1 MPDLD
6 TKKPRRQ
13 LKNIPPDRFQP
24 KVLIFWIALL
34 LAVVSLLFWSPGI
47 TVSPA
52 TLTIFEVV
60 THAESSDSKPSD
72 IKSGVIQPD
81 NTVGKDWVLIT
92 GELNAPTLTNE
103 RGMKTASFR
112 AAGRLTDSNME
123 RLQKT
128 NKFSERPTTTV
139 LAQLALSVLP
149 VLIIIGF
156 LYFLFS
162 RQLRQAGRGA
172 LNFGKSRAKLLTRD
186 RDKVTFGDVAGCDEA
201 KEEVSEVVEFL
212 KDPKKFTKMGGRIPK
227 GILMVGPPGT
237 GKTLLAKA
245 VAGEADVPFF
255 SISGSDFVEMFVGVG
270 ASRVRDMFEQGR
282 KSAPCLIFIDEIDA
296 VGRQRGA
303 GLGGGNDERE
313 QTLNSLLVE
322 MDGFDTTE
330 GVIIIAATNRPDV
343 LDSAL
348 LRPGRFDRQIYVD
361 LPDMIGREQILRVH
375 ARKLT
380 LGDNVDLGVIA
391 RGTPGLSGAELAN
404 LLNEAAL
411 LAKAIAGEADVPFF
425 SISGSDF
432 VEMFVGVGASRVRDM
447 FEQGRKNAP
456 CLIFIDE
463 IDAVGRQ
470 RGAGLGGGNDE
481 REQTLNSLLVEMD
494 GFDTQEGVIIIAA
507 TNRPDV
513 LDSALLRPGRF
524 DRQVYI
530 DLPDIIGREQILR
543 VHARKISLSEN
554 VELGIIAR
562 GTPGLSGAELANLLN
577 ESALL
582 AARRGKKKVEM
593 TDIDEA
599 RDKVLW
605 GRERRR
611 VMDDNEKR
619 LVAWHEAGHAIVQA
633 VLDDGT
639 VPVHKVTIIP
649 RGQSLGSTTYLP
661 TKDILTQ
668 PKKKLLNQIAMA
680 MGGRIAEELVTGD
693 FSNGVYG
700 DLKQA
705 TRIARAM
712 VCDYGMS
719 ELGPVA
725 MGDNQDTVFLGR
737 DITRS
742 QHVSED
748 TARKI
753 DIAISDILHAQYQR
767 AQQIIT
773 EHRPALDKIGAAL
786 LEHET
791 IEGKHVL
798 EIIQHGEIRTP
809 IISAKP
815 PRLAPET
822 AKPAAAPAA
831 PEPAGA
837 PGTPAPSPA

>member
-1 MPDLD
+1 MPDTE

-24 KVLIFWIALL
+24 KVLIFWIALA

-52 TLTIFEVV
+52 NLTIFEVV
-60 THAESSDSKPSD
+60 THAEASD

-92 GELNAPTLTNE
+92 GELTTASLTNE
-103 RGMKTASFR
+103 RGMKTAAFR
-112 AAGRLTDSNME
+112 ASGRLTDSNME

-128 NKFSERPTTTV
+128 NKFAERPTTTV
-139 LAQLALSVLP
+139 LAQLAISVLP

-375 ARKLT
+375 ARKLS
-380 LGDNVDLGVIA
+380 LADNVDLGVIA

-411 LAKAIAGEADVPFF
+411 LAA
-425 SISGSDF
+425 
-432 VEMFVGVGASRVRDM
+432 RRN
-447 FEQGRKNAP
+447 RKK
-456 CLIFIDE
+456 
-463 IDAVGRQ
+463 IDALDVED
-470 RGAGLGGGNDE
+470 A
-481 REQTLNSLLVEMD
+481 RE
-494 GFDTQEGVIIIAA
+494 
-507 TNRPDV
+507 
-513 LDSALLRPGRF
+513 
-524 DRQVYI
+524 
-530 DLPDIIGREQILR
+530 
-543 VHARKISLSEN
+543 
-554 VELGIIAR
+554 
-562 GTPGLSGAELANLLN
+562 
-577 ESALL
+577 
-582 AARRGKKKVEM
+582 KVQF
-593 TDIDEA
+593 
-599 RDKVLW
+599 

-611 VMDDNEKR
+611 LMDDDEKK
-619 LVAWHEAGHAIVQA
+619 LTAYHEAGHALIQG
-633 VLDDGT
+633 VLDDGHM
-639 VPVHKVTIIP
+639 PVHKVTIIP
-649 RGQSLGSTTYLP
+649 RGRSLGSTMFIP
-661 TKDILTQ
+661 KKDVLTQ
-668 PKKKLLNQIAMA
+668 AMKRMLNQIAMGL
-680 MGGRIAEELVTGD
+680 GGRIAEELVLNDISSGAAGD
-693 FSNGVYG
+693 II
-700 DLKQA
+700 QITA
-705 TRIARAM
+705 IARHM
-712 VCDYGMS
+712 VCDWGMS
-719 ELGPVA
+719 PLGPIA
-725 MGDNQDTVFLGR
+725 YGGNHDTVFLGR
-737 DITRS
+737 DITRTEAI
-742 QHVSED
+742 SEE
-748 TARKI
+748 TARRI
-753 DIAISDILHAQYQR
+753 DVEIQRIISEQYER
-767 AQQIIT
+767 AKVIIG
-773 EHRPALDKIGAAL
+773 ERRAALDKIAEAL

-791 IEGKHVL
+791 LEGRHVL
-798 EIIQHGEIRTP
+798 EILEFGEIRSP
-809 IISAKP
+809 I
-815 PRLAPET
+815 
-822 AKPAAAPAA
+822 AAAFIGRPVEKPEEKKAA
-831 PEPAGA
+831 DK
-837 PGTPAPSPA
+837 PAPSEGLGAGPAPAPNPA

>member
-1 MPDLD
+1 MSDND
-6 TKKPRRQ
+6 DSKKRRP
-13 LKNIPPDRFQP
+13 LKNLPPDGFPLKTGLVWFGIIGLIVALFLLNPPSSTPPITLKIQQVVELAEQGKIAKGDIRSDATGGRDWS
-24 KVLIFWIALL
+24 VL
-34 LAVVSLLFWSPGI
+34 
-47 TVSPA
+47 
-52 TLTIFEVV
+52 
-60 THAESSDSKPSD
+60 
-72 IKSGVIQPD
+72 
-81 NTVGKDWVLIT
+81 T
-92 GELNAPTLTNE
+92 GETKEPLTPNAAVGEKQPTT
-103 RGMKTASFR
+103 SFI
-112 AAGRLTDSNME
+112 ATGRLTDVNLE
-123 RLQKT
+123 RLQKSQAFVEKPATTALT
-128 NKFSERPTTTV
+128 NV
-139 LAQLALSVLP
+139 LMNVLP
-149 VLIIIGF
+149 FVIVIGL
-156 LYFLFS
+156 LYFLFV
-162 RQLRQAGRGA
+162 RQLRQAGKGA
-172 LNFGKSRAKLLTRD
+172 LSFGKSRAKMLTREKD
-186 RDKVTFGDVAGCDEA
+186 RITFTDVAGCDEA

-212 KDPKKFTKMGGRIPK
+212 RDPKRFQKIGGRIPK

-237 GKTLLAKA
+237 GKT
-245 VAGEADVPFF
+245 
-255 SISGSDFVEMFVGVG
+255 
-270 ASRVRDMFEQGR
+270 
-282 KSAPCLIFIDEIDA
+282 
-296 VGRQRGA
+296 
-303 GLGGGNDERE
+303 
-313 QTLNSLLVE
+313 
-322 MDGFDTTE
+322 
-330 GVIIIAATNRPDV
+330 
-343 LDSAL
+343 
-348 LRPGRFDRQIYVD
+348 
-361 LPDMIGREQILRVH
+361 
-375 ARKLT
+375 
-380 LGDNVDLGVIA
+380 
-391 RGTPGLSGAELAN
+391 
-404 LLNEAAL
+404 L

-543 VHARKISLSEN
+543 VHARKITLADDVN
-554 VELGIIAR
+554 LAVIAR

-593 TDIDEA
+593 TDIDDA

-611 VMDDNEKR
+611 VMDDAEKK

-639 VPVHKVTIIP
+639 MPVHKVTIIP

-668 PKKKLLNQIAMA
+668 PRTKLLNQIAMA
-680 MGGRIAEELVTGD
+680 MGGRIAEEMVTGD
-693 FSNGVYG
+693 FSNGAYG

-725 MGDNQDTVFLGR
+725 MGENQDTVFLGR

-742 QHVSED
+742 QHLSED
-748 TARKI
+748 TARKV
-753 DIAISDILHAQYQR
+753 DSAISGILHTQYQR
-767 AQQIIT
+767 AAQIIT
-773 EHRPALDKIGAAL
+773 EHRSALDKVGEAL

-798 EIIQHGEIRTP
+798 EILKHGAVQTP
-809 IISAKP
+809 IVSVKPPPKLPGNDPAKSPAKP
-815 PRLAPET
+815 EEATGPT
-822 AKPAAAPAA
+822 
-831 PEPAGA
+831 
-837 PGTPAPSPA
+837 GTPAPSPA